1 MAILREKIAKVLQG
15 LQAGTSLSQIN
26 KVLRRE
32 FQNSKQIDSI
42 QARIKDSSHLNIII
56 KKNGATMALSSVL
69 K

>member
-1 MAILREKIAKVLQG
+1 MAILREKISKVLQG

-56 KKNGATMALSSVL
+56 KKNGATMALSSIL

>member
-56 KKNGATMALSSVL
+56 KKNGATMALSFIL